1 MRFKFEV
8 NEDNT
13 ISHHQNRGMD
23 LEDEIN
29 KTNEFYRLNDIA
41 LVYKRHTPIKVVRCH
56 DKKITEAYFD
66 EPSTTD
72 YYGVYKGK
80 YIDFEAKETSST
92 TVFPLANLR
101 DNQIRHIKNVI
112 QNGGISFLIVSFT
125 NLEKYFLLSGEKLLT
140 FIKTNERKSIPL
152 EVFLKEGKEIKRGL
166 NPPLDYIKLI

>member
-1 MRFKFEV
+1 MSAWSR
-8 NEDNT
+8 
-13 ISHHQNRGMD
+13 
-23 LEDEIN
+23 LYEDEIN

-56 DKKITEAYFD
+56 DKKITEAYFG

-92 TVFPLANLR
+92 TNFPLANLR
-101 DNQIRHIKNVI
+101 DNQIEHIKNVI

-152 EVFLKEGKEIKRGL
+152 DVFLKEGKEIKRGL

>member
-56 DKKITEAYFD
+56 DKK
-66 EPSTTD
+66 
-72 YYGVYKGK
+72 
-80 YIDFEAKETSST
+80 
-92 TVFPLANLR
+92 N
-101 DNQIRHIKNVI
+101 H
-112 QNGGISFLIVSFT
+112 
-125 NLEKYFLLSGEKLLT
+125 
-140 FIKTNERKSIPL
+140 
-152 EVFLKEGKEIKRGL
+152 
-166 NPPLDYIKLI
+166 

>member
-1 MRFKFEV
+1 MRFKFKINV
-8 NEDNT
+8 DNT

-29 KTNEFYRLNDIA
+29 KTNEFYRLNEIA
-41 LVYKRHTPIKVVRCH
+41 LVYKRHTPIKVVRCR

-101 DNQIRHIKNVI
+101 DNQIEHIKNVI
-112 QNGGISFLIVSFT
+112 QNGGIS
-125 NLEKYFLLSGEKLLT
+125 
-140 FIKTNERKSIPL
+140 NEIFL
-152 EVFLKEGKEIKRGL
+152 EVLKAL
-166 NPPLDYIKLI
+166 PLTWKTRPEALQRHGFSAF